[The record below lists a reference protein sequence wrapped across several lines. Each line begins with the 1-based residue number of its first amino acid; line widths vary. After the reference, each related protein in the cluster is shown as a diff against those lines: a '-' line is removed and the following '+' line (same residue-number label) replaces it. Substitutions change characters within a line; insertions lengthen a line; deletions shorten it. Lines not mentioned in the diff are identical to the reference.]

1 MLEDC
6 YKIQREKKKNALGPA
21 SVGKKGKLNKPKA
34 GPTHRRC
41 PEILSVMETYRNR
54 IENVGNNEIS
64 EYLQESV
71 KARPRSASVLKKPA
85 GMR

>member
-6 YKIQREKKKNALGPA
+6 YKIEREKKKDALGA
-21 SVGKKGKLNKPKA
+21 GFGREKRKLNKPKA
-34 GPTHRRC
+34 GPTHQRC

-64 EYLQESV
+64 EYLRESV